1 MKQIISLLLAIFIAS
16 CAHVNISVRDEARGS
31 APRSVLIGRFENRV
45 LDYNPFVVGNFRD
58 SLACEFFARGYTV
71 RHLPPPDSGK
81 DQSPGLLADITAI
94 RELALKQD
102 ADLVIQGTVFEA
114 RYGDAV
120 EDRTSTAITL
130 TLYNKTGAL
139 VGTAR
144 FIAAD
149 TLADAGAVRA
159 LSGKMVQAIHSKLS
173 NE

>member
-1 MKQIISLLLAIFIAS
+1 MKQIISLILAVCIAS
-16 CAHVNISVRDEARGS
+16 CAHVDIAVREEARRS
-31 APRSVLIGRFENRV
+31 APRSVLIGHFENRV
-45 LDYNPFVVGNFRD
+45 MDYNPFIVGNFRD
-58 SLACEFFARGYTV
+58 FLACEFFARGYTV

-81 DQSPGLLADITAI
+81 DQPPGLLVDGAAVQ
-94 RELALKQD
+94 ELALKQD

-120 EDRTSTAITL
+120 EDRISTAITL
-130 TLYNKTGAL
+130 KLYNKTGGL

-144 FIAAD
+144 FIARD

-159 LSGKMVQAIHSKLS
+159 LSAKMVQAIHTKLS